1 MLSPSPRQTNVCLLC
16 TGWKAG
22 WDRGTATVCHAA
34 VSVVVAGAGED
45 KNHVENAADL
55 LHIVTNGRTRHPV
68 REQAEAESG
77 VWVGRKYRSPN
88 N

>member
-1 MLSPSPRQTNVCLLC
+1 M
-16 TGWKAG
+16 
-22 WDRGTATVCHAA
+22 
-34 VSVVVAGAGED
+34 VVVGAGED

-88 N
+88 TE